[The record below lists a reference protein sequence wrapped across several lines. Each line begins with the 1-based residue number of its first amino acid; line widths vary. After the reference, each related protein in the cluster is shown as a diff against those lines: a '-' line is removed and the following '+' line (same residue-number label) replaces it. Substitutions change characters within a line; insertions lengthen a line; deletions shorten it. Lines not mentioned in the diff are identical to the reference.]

1 MYEFYTMVVVT
12 LNLVA
17 LSVFLSF
24 KIQLK
29 YSEFKTEVKNELL
42 KEFRQQ
48 TMEEIKIL
56 NSRINE
62 EYRLRLER
70 EKADEENYERM
81 KKDTQGNE

>member
-1 MYEFYTMVVVT
+1 MVVVT